1 MGGSVMEKNIQ
12 VTIDKLP
19 RDTVNALAKLL
30 GIDVYRVAMLSAEH
44 PIRVQ
49 IVDDQA
55 IVWVTSIFTTDARQ
69 LLDLLKDESHE
80 HD

>member
-1 MGGSVMEKNIQ
+1 MEKNIQ
-12 VTIDKLP
+12 VTINELP
-19 RDTVNALAKLL
+19 RDNANALAKLL
-30 GIDVYRVAMLSAEH
+30 GIDVYRVADLAEH

-55 IVWVTSIFTTDARQ
+55 IVWVTSIFTTDAQQ